1 METEEM
7 IAFLKALRNNF
18 YSNGEHLELSIS
30 DADALFSI
38 ALRMETLHENAP
50 KKLKQCKSHWWGD
63 WQ

>member
-1 METEEM
+1 METTEM
-7 IAFLKALRNNF
+7 IDFLKAIHNQF
-18 YSNGEHLELSIS
+18 YSNGEHFELNKS

-50 KKLKQCKSHWWGD
+50 KKLQQCKSHWWGD